1 VIDQND
7 QLKRKKS
14 FDQIKKKVLKR
25 EDLVWTKRESQSS
38 SCLTEIGVRERKK
51 RRRKEEEKKG
61 EDTIDFDGLLFFDF
75 HQKIVMTNFR
85 ALTKM
90 FWASHNLRARAEKSQ
105 LTIRIPV
112 FLRS

>member
-1 VIDQND
+1 MIDQND

-61 EDTIDFDGLLFFDF
+61 EDTIDFDGLSFFDF
-75 HQKIVMTNFR
+75 HQKNRDDKFQSTDENFVG
-85 ALTKM
+85 L
-90 FWASHNLRARAEKSQ
+90 ARLESSGLK
-105 LTIRIPV
+105 L
-112 FLRS
+112 